1 MLDRIIEL
9 DTILKVESQR
19 WFSPVAS
26 GVRGQDFSKGLLP
39 TNDGWQWI
47 SDGKSS
53 HYTLVQVSI

>member
-1 MLDRIIEL
+1 MLARIIEL

-26 GVRGQDFSKGLLP
+26 GQDFSKGLQP